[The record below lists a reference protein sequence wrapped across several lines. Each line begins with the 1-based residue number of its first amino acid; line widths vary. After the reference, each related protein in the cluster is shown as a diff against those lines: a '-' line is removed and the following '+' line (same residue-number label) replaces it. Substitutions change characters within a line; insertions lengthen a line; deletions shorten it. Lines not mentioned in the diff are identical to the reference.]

1 MFHEAFEGGP
11 EDVKRGS
18 VVAYAV
24 AKVAHDVVVGLVEQR
39 NKEGRKEGGKERK
52 KGDELRRLGI

>member
-11 EDVKRGS
+11 EVVKRGS

-39 NKEGRKEGGKERK
+39 NKEGRKEGRRERK
-52 KGDELRRLGI
+52 KERG

>member
-1 MFHEAFEGGP
+1 M
-11 EDVKRGS
+11 
-18 VVAYAV
+18 AYAV